1 MARKPKASPY
11 DDSAG
16 RGTGDYLAPKTNTAI
31 EPLAN
36 PSSKSAPM
44 KVGHKALESTPPD
57 SSLFG
62 AVLATFF
69 CFAPLGIL
77 AILYA
82 LRVRPRWKRGDEAG
96 AKHAAEMAEKLTFAA
111 VGLFVIVFVCGVIGY
126 GIYWFFGPRAKH

>member
-16 RGTGDYLAPKTNTAI
+16 RGTGDYLAPKSKTAI

-36 PSSKSAPM
+36 PSQSGAM
-44 KVGHKALESTPPD
+44 KVGHKDLQATAPD
-57 SSLFG
+57 SSLLG
-62 AVLATFF
+62 AILATFF
-69 CFAPLGIL
+69 CFAPLGIV

-96 AKHAAEMAEKLTFAA
+96 AKHAAAMAEKLTFAA
-111 VGLFVIVFVCGVIGY
+111 VGLFVIIFFFGVVGY
-126 GIYWFFGPRAKH
+126 GIYWFLGPRTKP